1 MNRTRP
7 LLILAI
13 CLVTY
18 LALIPIL
25 RSLVLP
31 AIAVALNMLTV
42 AAAFGVL
49 TLLFVGDDPPLGGAG
64 KLDVVTVTGSSS

>member
-1 MNRTRP
+1 MNRARVP

-31 AIAVALNMLTV
+31 AIAVALNLLTV
-42 AAAFGVL
+42 AAAFGLL
-49 TLLFVGDDPPLGGAG
+49 TLLFVGDDPPLGGAA
-64 KLDVVTVTGSSS
+64 SSTSSR